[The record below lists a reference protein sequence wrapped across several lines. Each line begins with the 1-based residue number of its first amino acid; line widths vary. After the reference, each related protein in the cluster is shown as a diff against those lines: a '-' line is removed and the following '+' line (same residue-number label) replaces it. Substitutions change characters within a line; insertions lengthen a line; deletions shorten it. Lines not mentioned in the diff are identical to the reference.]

1 MIKVVLL
8 FTFILPVLVFG
19 QEYTDSLTSKTYI
32 DVKTVE
38 YWMVRYIN
46 QERINAGLDTLVL
59 SDDLD
64 KISNTH
70 SSWMCKTGKYEH
82 SKGYNV
88 FEIIMKSGCG
98 PNMISHKR
106 VAEGAVIAWMSSPGH
121 KSIILRKDI
130 KYIGSGFA
138 YKINEYGYA
147 SYYYTVN
154 IDY

>member
-1 MIKVVLL
+1 MKNLIFVLFL
-8 FTFILPVLVFG
+8 FVSVFG
-19 QEYTDSLTSKTYI
+19 FGQDYTDSLTSKTYI

-38 YWMVRYIN
+38 YWMIRYIN
-46 QERINAGLDTLVL
+46 QERIKAGLDTLVL

-121 KSIILRKDI
+121 KSAILKKDA

-138 YKINEYGYA
+138 YKFYPNGYA
-147 SYYYTVN
+147 DYYYTVN